1 MSCLYIYM
9 YMRFEVV
16 QTTRCLRVVHAL
28 SGTKYL
34 VSSFLYG
41 TLPVRDTLP
50 TRLLPS
56 ATALLSTP
64 SNCPPRCRP
73 LWPYQSRLPD
83 PSGLPVQFPPFSL
96 YTSMDPCP
104 VAPPPQPHGGC
115 TTASSGGPACG
126 LRAILLHEHVPIG
139 GEHAQEQ
146 RGLHGGYTAAADK

>member
-41 TLPVRDTLP
+41 TLPVRDTPP

-83 PSGLPVQFPPFSL
+83 PSGLPVQFPHSL
-96 YTSMDPCP
+96 SI
-104 VAPPPQPHGGC
+104 PPWIHVMPPLPHNH
-115 TTASSGGPACG
+115 TEDARPPARTSSGGLACE
-126 LRAILLHEHVPIG
+126 LRAILLHEHVPVKG
-139 GEHAQEQ
+139 NMPRSREAC
-146 RGLHGGYTAAADK
+146 TMAADK